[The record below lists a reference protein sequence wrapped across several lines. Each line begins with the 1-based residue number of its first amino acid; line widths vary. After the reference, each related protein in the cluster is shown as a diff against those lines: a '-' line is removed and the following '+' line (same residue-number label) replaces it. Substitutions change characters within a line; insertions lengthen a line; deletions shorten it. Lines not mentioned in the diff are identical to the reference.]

1 MLSEFLKIVA
11 DNTDSYTVDDIKMD
25 SDFYEDLEM
34 NSMDIINMTIDIE
47 SAFKIKIKEKSFKDI
62 HTVGD
67 LKNHIEKLMKTE
79 LV

>member
-1 MLSEFLKIVA
+1 MLSEFLKIIA

-62 HTVGD
+62 HTVED